1 MELLEKKEKSNVA
14 VSNRQDKEE
23 RKKGQR
29 ENETEQQTQQ

>member
-23 RKKGQR
+23 RKEGAKR
-29 ENETEQQTQQ
+29 K